1 MKIQVKQ
8 FAKKKIEAL
17 VKKDMQEWP
26 PGCAGWMYQPK
37 RPYVPEKHLQEK
49 PKISLILRWHGCF
62 PVFTNKNALCHFCF
76 VGDSDFVTNF
86 LHLIT
91 EA

>member
-26 PGCAGWMYQPK
+26 PVCAGWMYQPK
-37 RPYVPEKHLQEK
+37 RPVYLRSICKKNENNFNPEMAWLLSCFNNKKHYA
-49 PKISLILRWHGCF
+49 IF
-62 PVFTNKNALCHFCF
+62 LCW
-76 VGDSDFVTNF
+76 
-86 LHLIT
+86 
-91 EA
+91 

>member
-37 RPYVPEKHLQEK
+37 RPCVPEKHLQEK
-49 PKISLILRWHGCF
+49 RK
-62 PVFTNKNALCHFCF
+62 
-76 VGDSDFVTNF
+76 
-86 LHLIT
+86 
-91 EA
+91 

>member
-17 VKKDMQEWP
+17 VKKDTAMP
-26 PGCAGWMYQPK
+26 
-37 RPYVPEKHLQEK
+37 
-49 PKISLILRWHGCF
+49 F
-62 PVFTNKNALCHFCF
+62 FF

-91 EA
+91 EM

>member
-8 FAKKKIEAL
+8 FAK
-17 VKKDMQEWP
+17 KKDMQEWP

-49 PKISLILRWHGCF
+49 RK
-62 PVFTNKNALCHFCF
+62 
-76 VGDSDFVTNF
+76 
-86 LHLIT
+86 
-91 EA
+91 

>member
-26 PGCAGWMYQPK
+26 PFNFDSVKWIMLLHQQSMLRPTLVVWKERFEFPPTKLRKYLESIITNEQLFSQP
-37 RPYVPEKHLQEK
+37 
-49 PKISLILRWHGCF
+49 
-62 PVFTNKNALCHFCF
+62 
-76 VGDSDFVTNF
+76 
-86 LHLIT
+86 
-91 EA
+91 

>member
-37 RPYVPEKHLQEK
+37 RPMYRRSICKKNENKFNPEM
-49 PKISLILRWHGCF
+49 HGCF
-62 PVFTNKNALCHFCF
+62 PVSTTKSTMPFFF

-91 EA
+91 ET

>member
-26 PGCAGWMYQPK
+26 PGCAVNEICRK
-37 RPYVPEKHLQEK
+37 R
-49 PKISLILRWHGCF
+49 RCCGD
-62 PVFTNKNALCHFCF
+62 NK
-76 VGDSDFVTNF
+76 
-86 LHLIT
+86 
-91 EA
+91 

>member
-37 RPYVPEKHLQEK
+37 RPYVPEKHPQEK
-49 PKISLILRWHGCF
+49 RK
-62 PVFTNKNALCHFCF
+62 
-76 VGDSDFVTNF
+76 
-86 LHLIT
+86 
-91 EA
+91 

>member
-26 PGCAGWMYQPK
+26 PVVQAGCISRSVPMYLRSICK
-37 RPYVPEKHLQEK
+37 KNENKFNPEMAWSLSCFNSKKHYA
-49 PKISLILRWHGCF
+49 IF
-62 PVFTNKNALCHFCF
+62 LCW
-76 VGDSDFVTNF
+76 
-86 LHLIT
+86 
-91 EA
+91 

>member
-37 RPYVPEKHLQEK
+37 IGRATCRERV
-49 PKISLILRWHGCF
+49 
-62 PVFTNKNALCHFCF
+62 
-76 VGDSDFVTNF
+76 
-86 LHLIT
+86 
-91 EA
+91 

>member
-26 PGCAGWMYQPK
+26 CAGWMYQPK

-49 PKISLILRWHGCF
+49 RK
-62 PVFTNKNALCHFCF
+62 
-76 VGDSDFVTNF
+76 
-86 LHLIT
+86 
-91 EA
+91 

>member
-26 PGCAGWMYQPK
+26 PGCAGWLSILLQ
-37 RPYVPEKHLQEK
+37 RPERLGMLKFQI
-49 PKISLILRWHGCF
+49 ISDNRF
-62 PVFTNKNALCHFCF
+62 
-76 VGDSDFVTNF
+76 
-86 LHLIT
+86 
-91 EA
+91 

>member
-26 PGCAGWMYQPK
+26 PGCAGWIGKDVLLYGNRFNMN
-37 RPYVPEKHLQEK
+37 
-49 PKISLILRWHGCF
+49 
-62 PVFTNKNALCHFCF
+62 VFM
-76 VGDSDFVTNF
+76 
-86 LHLIT
+86 I
-91 EA
+91 

>member
-26 PGCAGWMYQPK
+26 P
-37 RPYVPEKHLQEK
+37 E
-49 PKISLILRWHGCF
+49 F
-62 PVFTNKNALCHFCF
+62 PIVKDTTPNITNSRLN
-76 VGDSDFVTNF
+76 N
-86 LHLIT
+86 IP
-91 EA
+91 

>member
-37 RPYVPEKHLQEK
+37 RPYVPEKIGRAH
-49 PKISLILRWHGCF
+49 
-62 PVFTNKNALCHFCF
+62 V
-76 VGDSDFVTNF
+76 
-86 LHLIT
+86 
-91 EA
+91 